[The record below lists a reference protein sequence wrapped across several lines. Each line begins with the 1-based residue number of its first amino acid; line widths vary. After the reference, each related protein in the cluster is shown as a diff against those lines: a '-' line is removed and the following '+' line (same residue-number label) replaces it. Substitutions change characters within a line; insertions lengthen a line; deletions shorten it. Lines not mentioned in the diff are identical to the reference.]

1 MLYLLLNL
9 STYILV
15 YFFLLLTLNMD
26 LSVEHRIKSTK
37 QLKCTLKNGSFFKT
51 CACDMS
57 QKQHGLNN
65 P

>member
-1 MLYLLLNL
+1 
-9 STYILV
+9 
-15 YFFLLLTLNMD
+15 MD

-65 P
+65 LGEGWAG